1 MNDAEILKALRKE
14 LNLKQGA
21 FASEISTTQGH
32 ISDIENGRKPL
43 SSRTKKLIC
52 LKTWNGRYINENFLD
67 TGNGKI
73 FLDLPPEDE
82 VAAAVS
88 NILEDIGCENTI
100 YTLLK
105 SALLKYEQLD
115 ANSKRVLESYVDDVI
130 VDLHEKHE
138 KREEN

>member
-82 VAAAVS
+82 AAAAVS
-88 NILEDIGCENTI
+88 DALEDIECEDII
-100 YTLLK
+100 YTLVKEVLIKYKNSDPNSRKVLRNFVSNVLDGLK
-105 SALLKYEQLD
+105 KE
-115 ANSKRVLESYVDDVI
+115 
-130 VDLHEKHE
+130 
-138 KREEN
+138 REED